1 MICVVI
7 GRSRHKM
14 VLAEMQEAVKRG
26 AQMIELRL
34 DFISRTP
41 DLKRLL
47 SGKQCPLVATVRRPA
62 DGGRWSNTEEARIR
76 LLKEAV
82 LAGFDY
88 VDLETDIAGNVRRFG
103 KVQRIVSYHNTQE
116 VPPDLEEIYAK
127 MCKQDADVLKV
138 CVAAQAPADNL
149 RVLNLLK
156 NAPKPTVAF
165 CMGELGVPSRLLAAK
180 FGAPFIYGAFNKD
193 YRVAPG
199 ILSYDELTKIYFAD
213 RVNADTHI
221 FGVIGDPVAHS
232 LSPAIH
238 NAAFRVQG
246 LNCLYLPFQV
256 PRGQLPA
263 FLKAYDALPVRGYSV
278 TIPHKEAAAQ
288 LAHRK
293 DEAVTTTHSANTLIR
308 TKEGFSAYTTDYAAA
323 HDSLIAIM
331 PPDSDGTPMTLEK
344 RLVLILGAGG
354 VARAVAHALH
364 KAGALVAITNRTNER
379 AKALATEIQ
388 GRVIDWNARHSALC
402 DILINCTSVGMHPN
416 VDDTPLHPSYL
427 KPGLTVLDTVY
438 TPETTLL
445 VKEARLRGCH
455 VQTGVDMF
463 VRQAALQFK
472 LFTGRDAPMDV
483 MRKVVKRALSPVTV
497 KAVEE
502 EEDRQD
508 AERANANSEDSED
521 PDPAED

>member
-26 AQMIELRL
+26 AQLIELRL
-34 DFISRTP
+34 DFIGRQP

-47 SGKQCPLVATVRRPA
+47 TGKACALVATVRRPE
-62 DGGRWSNTEEARIR
+62 DGGRWGGTEEARIR
-76 LLKEAV
+76 LLKEAI
-82 LAGFDY
+82 LANFDW
-88 VDLETDIAGNVRRFG
+88 VDLETDIANDIRRFG
-103 KVQRIVSYHNTQE
+103 KVKRIVSYHNTQE
-116 VPPDLEEIYAK
+116 VPADLEEIYKK
-127 MCKQDADVLKV
+127 MCQQDADLIKV
-138 CVAAQAPADNL
+138 CVTAQAPADNL
-149 RVLNLLK
+149 RVLALMK

-165 CMGELGVPSRLLAAK
+165 CMGELGMPSRLLAAK
-180 FGAPFIYGAFNKD
+180 FGAPFIYAAFNKD
-193 YRVAPG
+193 YRIAPG
-199 ILSYDELTKIYFAD
+199 IPTFDELTKLYFAD
-213 RVNADTHI
+213 RVNTETHI

-256 PRGQLPA
+256 PRGQLPQ
-263 FLKAYDALPVRGYSV
+263 FLKTYDALPVRGYSV

-308 TKEGFSAYTTDYAAA
+308 VKEGFAAYSSDYQAALE
-323 HDSLIAIM
+323 SLQAIM
-331 PPDSDGTPMTLEK
+331 PPGEDGKPLSLEK

-364 KAGALVAITNRTNER
+364 KVGALVAITNRTADR
-379 AKALATEIQ
+379 AKLLANEIH

-416 VDDTPLHPSYL
+416 VDECPLHPSYL
-427 KPGLTVLDTVY
+427 RPGLTVLDTVY

-445 VKEARLRGCH
+445 VKEARARGCH

-463 VRQAALQFK
+463 VRQAAVQFR
-472 LFTGRDAPMDV
+472 LFTGREPPLDV

-502 EEDRQD
+502 EEDRQE
-508 AERANANSEDSED
+508 AAPPEASED
-521 PDPAED
+521 PEPAED